1 MPVPDAT
8 SLTAA
13 DQRKEIIEELKII
26 QDILLKQES
35 YAIGT
40 MQQAFV
46 ILAALVVA
54 LFSRNAALEPP
65 MFAWL
70 SCIVV
75 LSFLYVQI
83 IYRAAFHRARDR
95 SHYLQR
101 LLGNRV
107 LQSDPAYEPFK
118 IFETVNDPRLERR
131 VVFQDLNNARF
142 MVPNITLC
150 IIPVFCVWLKL
161 F

>member
-1 MPVPDAT
+1 
-8 SLTAA
+8 
-13 DQRKEIIEELKII
+13 
-26 QDILLKQES
+26 
-35 YAIGT
+35 
-40 MQQAFV
+40 
-46 ILAALVVA
+46 
-54 LFSRNAALEPP
+54 
-65 MFAWL
+65 
-70 SCIVV
+70 
-75 LSFLYVQI
+75 
-83 IYRAAFHRARDR
+83 
-95 SHYLQR
+95 
-101 LLGNRV
+101 V